1 MNPAQ
6 RAAVLAPAPQLVL
19 AGAGS
24 GKTETLSRRVIDLV
38 LTRGERPERLLCIT
52 FTNRAA
58 AEMRARIGSRLGGQ
72 APHWVGTF
80 HACMA
85 RLLMEDAGALP
96 NLPRGFAILDAARA
110 RALMGQI
117 AGIRDPKEL
126 AQVFEAVSLLR
137 NYAVQPGAAPPRS
150 PAFARFE
157 AELLRQAIGLRAEYT
172 AELRR
177 QRAVDFDDLLILP
190 AEAMAADPALAAR
203 WSGRWSEILVDEY
216 QDTNAAQ
223 HRLLRLLAGRQPRV
237 FAVGDDAQA
246 IYGWRGA
253 EVTHIRRFAKDFP
266 AAGNPIRLETNYRS
280 TRTIL
285 AAANAIAAQDPE
297 ALRKTLAVADP
308 THSAGAVIALRGVES
323 AEDEGRAVLSWIA
336 RLRRA
341 TPDLALRECAVL
353 VRAGFVAE
361 PILEA
366 LREAKIPAQLVS
378 EREVEMP
385 REIQG
390 VIAWLRLA
398 LSRRRRQDGAEA
410 WDAAADDA
418 FRRASAL
425 PKRAISGQAFARLRA
440 FASDAGLPL
449 AEALPTAPLSAEE
462 RAGFETVLGLARRIA
477 GKLAAPGMRAS
488 AGLRIAAEESG
499 LARALEE
506 AAPLRRAWATL
517 LARAD
522 RLGGPADFA
531 EAAEFGALDTE
542 PEGPDSVPVMTLHR
556 AKGLEFDHVFMAGLE
571 EGLFPNRR
579 AEAEGSLA
587 EERRLFY
594 VGLTRARLS
603 LHLSWVERRR
613 QWRSKPSRFI
623 GEIPPNLLGGDPPR
637 APARSGRAKPE
648 PKGAGPAGAGRSRAY
663 PKPPAKPAG
672 QMPSAEETARM
683 VAAFK
688 ARKRLS
694 GRRSN

>member
-1 MNPAQ
+1 MSDHLEGLNPAQ

-24 GKTETLSRRVIDLV
+24 GKTETLARRAIDLI
-38 LTRGERPERLLCIT
+38 LARGERPERLLCIT

-58 AEMRARIGSRLGGQ
+58 AEMRARMAARLDGQ

-85 RLLMEDAGALP
+85 RLLTEDAGALP
-96 NLPRGFAILDAARA
+96 DLPRDFSILDAARA
-110 RALMGQI
+110 RALLGGV

-126 AQVFEAVSLLR
+126 AQVFEAISLLR
-137 NYAVQPGAAPPRS
+137 NYGVSGRQAPPRV

-157 AELLRQAIGLRAEYT
+157 AEVLERAVTLCPGYIKALRG
-172 AELRR
+172 
-177 QRAVDFDDLLILP
+177 QRALDFDDLLLLP
-190 AEAMAADPALAAR
+190 AEAMAADAALATR
-203 WSGRWSEILVDEY
+203 WSQRWSEILVDEY
-216 QDTNAAQ
+216 QDTNTAQ
-223 HRLLRLLAGRQPRV
+223 HRLLRLLASGHGRV

-253 EVTHIRRFAKDFP
+253 EVAHIRRFGKDFP
-266 AAGNPIRLETNYRS
+266 KAAPAIRLETNYRS

-285 AAANAIAAQDPE
+285 AAANAVSAKDPE
-297 ALRKTLAVADP
+297 VLRKTLTVADP
-308 THSAGAVIALRGVES
+308 ERSAGAVIGLRGVEM
-323 AEDEGRAVLSWIA
+323 AEDEGRAVVSWIA
-336 RLRRA
+336 QLRRA
-341 TPDLALRECAVL
+341 APALPLRECAVL
-353 VRAGFVAE
+353 VRAASVAE
-361 PILEA
+361 PILDA
-366 LREAKIPAQLVS
+366 LREAGLPAQIMS
-378 EREVEMP
+378 EREAEMP
-385 REIQG
+385 REIQAA
-390 VIAWLRLA
+390 IAWLRLA
-398 LSRRRRQDGAEA
+398 LSRTARRGGAED

-418 FRRASAL
+418 FRRACAM
-425 PKRAISGQAFARLRA
+425 PKRDISGQAFARLRA
-440 FASDAGLPL
+440 YATDAAEPL
-449 AEALPTAPLSAEE
+449 ASAVRHAPLSEGE
-462 RAGFETVLGLARRIA
+462 RAGFETILSIARRIA
-477 GKLAAPGMRAS
+477 SGIAAPKTRAS
-488 AGLRIAAEESG
+488 AGLRLAAEESG
-499 LARALEE
+499 LARALDG

-517 LARAD
+517 LVRAD
-522 RLGGPADFA
+522 RLGSPAEFA

-542 PEGPDSVPVMTLHR
+542 PEGPDSLPVMTLHR

-623 GEIPPNLLGGDPPR
+623 AEIPDNLLGGGMKQAKAKVGAETRAAPKAR
-637 APARSGRAKPE
+637 AP
-648 PKGAGPAGAGRSRAY
+648 SRA
-663 PKPPAKPAG
+663 AKSL
-672 QMPSAEETARM
+672 PSEEETKRM

-688 ARKRLS
+688 AR
-694 GRRSN
+694 RRVSTGG

>member
-1 MNPAQ
+1 MSDHLEGLNPAQ

-24 GKTETLSRRVIDLV
+24 GKTETLARRAIDLI
-38 LTRGERPERLLCIT
+38 LARGERPERLLCIT

-58 AEMRARIGSRLGGQ
+58 AEMRTRMAARLGGP

-85 RLLMEDAGALP
+85 RLLTEDAGALP
-96 NLPRGFAILDAARA
+96 DLPRGFAILDAIRA
-110 RALMGQI
+110 RALLGGV
-117 AGIRDPKEL
+117 AGIREPKEL

-137 NYAVQPGAAPPRS
+137 NYGVSGRQAPPRA

-157 AELLRQAIGLRAEYT
+157 AAVLDRAVMLCPRYVAALRD
-172 AELRR
+172 
-177 QRAVDFDDLLILP
+177 QRALDFDDLLLLP
-190 AEAMAADPALAAR
+190 AEAMTADAALAAR

-216 QDTNAAQ
+216 QDTNTAQ
-223 HRLLRLLAGRQPRV
+223 HRLLRLLASAHGRV

-253 EVTHIRRFAKDFP
+253 EVAHIRRFGKDFP
-266 AAGNPIRLETNYRS
+266 KAAPAIRLETNYRS

-285 AAANAIAAQDPE
+285 AAANAVSAKDPE
-297 ALRKTLAVADP
+297 VLRKTLTVADP
-308 THSAGAVIALRGVES
+308 ERSAGAVIGLRGVET
-323 AEDEGRAVLSWIA
+323 AEDEGRAVVSWIA
-336 RLRRA
+336 RLRHA
-341 TPDLALRECAVL
+341 APALPLRECAVL
-353 VRAGFVAE
+353 VRAASVAE
-361 PILEA
+361 PILDA
-366 LREAKIPAQLVS
+366 LREAGLPAQIVS
-378 EREVEMP
+378 EREAEMP
-385 REIQG
+385 REIQAA
-390 VIAWLRLA
+390 IAWLRLA
-398 LSRRRRQDGAEA
+398 LSRAARRGGAEE

-418 FRRASAL
+418 FRRACAM
-425 PKRAISGQAFARLRA
+425 PKRDISGQAFARLRA
-440 FASDAGLPL
+440 FATDTAEPL
-449 AEALPTAPLSAEE
+449 ASAVSHAPLSEGE
-462 RAGFETVLGLARRIA
+462 RAGFETVLGIARLIA
-477 GKLAAPGMRAS
+477 SGIASPKTRAS
-488 AGLRIAAEESG
+488 AGLRLAAEESG
-499 LARALEE
+499 LARALDGS
-506 AAPLRRAWATL
+506 APLRRAWATL

-522 RLGGPADFA
+522 RLGSPAEFA

-579 AEAEGSLA
+579 AEAEGTLA

-603 LHLSWVERRR
+603 LHLSWVARRR

-623 GEIPPNLLGGDPPR
+623 AEIPENLMGGALKQP
-637 APARSGRAKPE
+637 RAKPE
-648 PKGAGPAGAGRSRAY
+648 AVRAAPKARASSR
-663 PKPPAKPAG
+663 PAKPL
-672 QMPSAEETARM
+672 PSEEETQRM

-688 ARKRLS
+688 ARRRVSS
-694 GRRSN
+694 GA